1 MDEEHFLVFER
12 FKFHHQYPPVPVLHK
27 QHRNAFIARH
37 SRLSMEAP
45 AFIVFFFLCRI
56 FSDVLSS

>member
-27 QHRNAFIARH
+27 QHRKCIH
-37 SRLSMEAP
+37 SETQQ
-45 AFIVFFFLCRI
+45 IVYGSSCFRRFFLSLQD
-56 FSDVLSS
+56 FQ